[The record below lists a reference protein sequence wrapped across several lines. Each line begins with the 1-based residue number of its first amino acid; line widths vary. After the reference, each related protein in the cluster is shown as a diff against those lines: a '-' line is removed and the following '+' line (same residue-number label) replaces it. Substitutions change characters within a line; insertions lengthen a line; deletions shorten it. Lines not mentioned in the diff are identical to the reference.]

1 MKAVKT
7 VLSFLLVFC
16 MMTSVCGLTAFADV
30 NFVTSGEGSGTQL
43 GILEGSANIS
53 YTDSSGGPHV
63 PPDPGVSV
71 LDPGVPAL
79 DPGVPAL
86 NPGVPALNP
95 GVPALNPGVPESI
108 VPDLG
113 SGVPSSNQGPVE
125 NNYNTGD
132 VQSSAPSSEAVISST
147 VNITVNTDYASVTSG
162 AITVDSGS
170 SSATIDGVEVTYPP
184 AAGGNPDTVSIDGG
198 VSAQVRGIRCEN
210 SGGSITVNVGT
221 EDKPADITA
230 SSESVSRGVVVIN
243 KENCTGTTTV
253 NVSGNVTADGNN
265 SNSYG
270 VMTNNR
276 GNGSTMVVNIGDDS
290 NVSNVTGTL
299 RGMQI
304 ANYDGSTEVSVSGNV
319 TGDNLYGL
327 ETINS
332 LFGSKLTVEIGGDVS
347 GTGAGSTGLRAFDAS
362 GRSTV
367 TIGGNITGD
376 ASGISVGGIRQRTD
390 VTVVVG
396 TADNPDSGI
405 VTGGITLEERAD
417 ASNISIT
424 LWQTDAPEK
433 GSVLNDII
441 NYIVRMVQTAEE
453 EGTLSGTTAKGITAE
468 DINGK
473 KRTVAQAGEKITLD
487 ITAKDGYEVESAFV
501 GEGVSKKPLDKDENG
516 NFFYRVERGGGILLS
531 ALFKKNAEPEPQP
544 EPNAQTVSAPVVTF
558 IKFNFDLDGG
568 TLDGETGKVTKWY
581 FPGQTMEL
589 PEAPMKDGFTFVGW
603 ETTVKG
609 EKVVLQPGDLFKVN
623 GAQSFTALWTKG

>member
-63 PPDPGVSV
+63 PPDPGGPHVPPDPGVSV
-71 LDPGVPAL
+71 LD
-79 DPGVPAL
+79 
-86 NPGVPALNP
+86 P

-113 SGVPSSNQGPVE
+113 SGVPSLNPGPVE

-147 VNITVNTDYASVTSG
+147 VNITVNTDGTSVTSG

-170 SSATIDGVEVTYPP
+170 PSATIDGVEVTYTP
-184 AAGGNPDTVSIDGG
+184 AAGGDPDTVSIDGG
-198 VSAQVRGIRCEN
+198 VSAQDKGIRCEN
-210 SGGSITVNVGT
+210 SGGNITVNVGT

-253 NVSGNVTADGNN
+253 NVSGNVTADGIN
-265 SNSYG
+265 SNSIG

-347 GTGAGSTGLRAFDAS
+347 GTGAGSTGLRALDAS
-362 GRSTV
+362 GSSTV

-405 VTGGITLEERAD
+405 VTSGITLEERAD

-441 NYIVRMVQTAEE
+441 NYIVRLVKPAEE
-453 EGTLSGTTAKGITAE
+453 EGTLSVTTEKGLTVK

-473 KRTVAQAGEKITLD
+473 NMTVAQAGEKITLD

-544 EPNAQTVSAPVVTF
+544 EPKPDPKPKSEPVTVVVSYANA
-558 IKFNFDLDGG
+558 KFTFDLDGG
-568 TLDGETGKVTKWY
+568 TMDGETGKVTKWY

-589 PEAPMKDGFTFVGW
+589 PEAPTKEGFSFAGW
-603 ETTVKG
+603 ETVVKG